1 MAAAD
6 TIYAALFAGPEL
18 LERGRDNRCTCP
30 VARAGATVTPSAG
43 TFTALDGS
51 GLAVV
56 SGAVSVVGGVATFV
70 VLASALADRS
80 LAEDW
85 SIEWSLAMPD
95 GVFHTFRRS
104 AALCRRRLY
113 PSISDSD
120 LIARHSDLGELRPSS
135 QASYQGQI
143 DAAWEELLSFLRQQ
157 GSLPHRIISAEELR
171 LPHLFGTLALIFT
184 DFMLTAGGEA
194 RWAALAEKYGRDA
207 FHARQ
212 RITVKFQL
220 EDSAGSSAT
229 MSGRGSTFL
238 CDETVGWQWR

>member
-1 MAAAD
+1 MSAAD
-6 TIYAALFAGPEL
+6 TIYAALLSGPEL

-30 VARAGATVTPSAG
+30 VARAGAAVAPSAG

-51 GLAVV
+51 GMAVV
-56 SGAVSVVGGVATFV
+56 SGAVSVVGGVASFT
-70 VLASALADRS
+70 VLASALAGRS

-85 SIEWSLAMPD
+85 TVEWALAMPD
-95 GVFHTFRRS
+95 GVSHTFRRS

-113 PSISDSD
+113 PSITDSD

-194 RWAALAEKYGRDA
+194 RWAALADKYSREA

-212 RITVKFQL
+212 RITVRF
-220 EDSAGSSAT
+220 EVDDSGGSSPT
-229 MSGRGSTFL
+229 MAGRGSTFL
-238 CDETVGWQWR
+238 CDATEGWQWR

>member
-1 MAAAD
+1 MSAAD
-6 TIYAALFAGPEL
+6 TIYAASFAGPEL
-18 LERGRDNRCTCP
+18 LERERDNRCTCP
-30 VARAGATVTPSAG
+30 IFRAGAAVAPSAG
-43 TFTALDGS
+43 TFSLLDGS
-51 GLAVV
+51 GVGVV
-56 SGAVSVVGGVATFV
+56 SGAVSVVGGVAVFV
-70 VLASALADRS
+70 VTGAVLAGRS

-85 SIEWSLAMPD
+85 SVEWALTMPD
-95 GVFHTFRRS
+95 GVVHTFRRS

-113 PSISDSD
+113 PSISDAD

-135 QASYQGQI
+135 QTSYQGQI

-194 RWAALAEKYGRDA
+194 RWAALADKYSRDA

-212 RITVKFQL
+212 RVTVKFQL
-220 EDSAGSSAT
+220 EDSAGST
-229 MSGRGSTFL
+229 GPMSGRGSTFL
-238 CDETVGWQWR
+238 CDETVGWPWR